1 MLDVILS
8 VISVS
13 IDGFFAGAALSFKN
27 TRIKLKKLII
37 ISIIPI
43 IMAYPVMSFGYK
55 LSNIIN
61 SNLIKIIS
69 FILFLILSIN
79 SFIEIRKNKE
89 TNELD
94 LKNSITIGFSV
105 GLDSSVCAFAL
116 ALLKYNIFIT
126 PIYFGISHFIL
137 IFLGNYIFSIKPI
150 KNKYLKY
157 LSPILLLLLAL
168 FKLI

>member
-1 MLDVILS
+1 M
-8 VISVS
+8 
-13 IDGFFAGAALSFKN
+13 F
-27 TRIKLKKLII
+27 
-37 ISIIPI
+37 
-43 IMAYPVMSFGYK
+43 FGYK

>member
-1 MLDVILS
+1 MLDVFLS

-27 TRIKLKKLII
+27 TKIKLKKLII

-43 IMAYPVMSFGYK
+43 IMAYPVMFLGYRV
-55 LSNIIN
+55 SSIISNNIIKFIGF
-61 SNLIKIIS
+61 LLFFIMAIKS
-69 FILFLILSIN
+69 Y
-79 SFIEIRKNKE
+79 IEIKKE
-89 TNELD
+89 KEIKELD
-94 LKNSITIGFSV
+94 LINSITIGFSV